1 MNDGKDLIN
10 IFPKNNIQK
19 EKLILTKQI
28 EKNEKDI
35 DQIKLNMILIK

>member
-1 MNDGKDLIN
+1 MNDGKDMIN

-28 EKNEKDI
+28 EKNEKEKDKSFNE
-35 DQIKLNMILIK
+35 QKIK